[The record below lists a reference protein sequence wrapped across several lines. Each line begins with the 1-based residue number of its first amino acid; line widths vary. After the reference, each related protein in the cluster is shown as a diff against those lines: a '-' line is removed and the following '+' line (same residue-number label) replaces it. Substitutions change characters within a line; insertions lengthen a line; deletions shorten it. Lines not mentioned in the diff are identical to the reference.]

1 MLLFP
6 LLLRNKPQNLQ
17 VAITVSEKQTKTISL
32 GILEI
37 FGTHNVEDYATV
49 THRLTFGPQTSGWGW
64 YIVGCCTWPRI
75 HIA

>member
-17 VAITVSEKQTKTISL
+17 VAITVSEKQTKTVL
-32 GILEI
+32 LCILEI
-37 FGTHNVEDYATV
+37 SETHNVEDYATA